1 MQILALV
8 LALAPAAVLGQGNL
22 WDQCMLRHSCH
33 LSPRPLNTPRLLTRL
48 FPQVVAKVGV
58 APRPA
63 FLVQAANT

>member
-22 WDQCMLRHSCH
+22 WDQCMSRHSCH
-33 LSPRPLNTPRLLTRL
+33 LSPLYTPRLLTRL